1 MADIFKVLSK
11 TKPLKLSMMGVF
23 ESAHI
28 SETKILGNAMA
39 VIIKGDD
46 KGAGVYNH
54 REDVHKLLG

>member
-1 MADIFKVLSK
+1 
-11 TKPLKLSMMGVF
+11 MMGVF